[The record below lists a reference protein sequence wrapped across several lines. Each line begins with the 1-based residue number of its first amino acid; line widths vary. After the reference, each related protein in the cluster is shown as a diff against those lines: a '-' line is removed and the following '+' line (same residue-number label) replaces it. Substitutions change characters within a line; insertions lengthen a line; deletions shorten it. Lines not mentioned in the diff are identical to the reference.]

1 MQDWKEWQGLNP
13 ESGNAIP
20 ADRAWRMFAEWKASA
35 KEIGVLFVS
44 QGSTFRAFATIDV
57 ARDGAIQ
64 LRSESA
70 SASFVL
76 KEASFL
82 YGPMQ
87 TWPRWPN
94 PPIVEVMALHAL
106 LPRGAWLCLAEGLRP
121 EAIPTRMI
129 EM

>member
-1 MQDWKEWQGLNP
+1 MRDWNEWQGLNLEP
-13 ESGNAIP
+13 GQPMP
-20 ADRAWRMFAEWKASA
+20 ADRAWRLFADWKASA

-44 QGSTFRAFATIDV
+44 QGSTLRAFATIGSV
-57 ARDGAIQ
+57 RDGAIQ
-64 LRSESA
+64 LRSETA
-70 SASFVL
+70 SATFNL
-76 KEASFL
+76 MGATFL

-121 EAIPTRMI
+121 EAIPSQLLEI
-129 EM
+129 